1 MNTISTVQNKI
12 DLYTQ
17 KSEKIA
23 KTLEITKA
31 EERKKE
37 ILEDSIQISQQAL
50 QSSGNTFQVTANR
63 INPLDDLVSAGT
75 ITQEQATAV
84 ESAFQSVGKAI
95 QSSGI
100 YNNRPKNPL
109 DALITTD
116 TITAEQEAAIKSAFE
131 SSIKPT
137 KAPSKNQVTTAL
149 DSLVTSGTIAQTQ
162 EDLIIEALA
171 ESMNTNR
178 PNFDKSNDTVTN
190 PLDTLVSTGTIT
202 QDQEDAI
209 QSAFESAI

>member
-1 MNTISTVQNKI
+1 MNTISTVQNKL

-23 KTLEITKA
+23 TALEVTKA

-50 QSSGNTFQVTANR
+50 QSSGNTFQDTTNR

-109 DALITTD
+109 DALITAG
-116 TITAEQEAAIKSAFE
+116 TITVEQESAIKSAFE

-137 KAPSKNQVTTAL
+137 KAPSKDPATTAL
-149 DSLVTSGTIAQTQ
+149 DTLVTAGTITQTQ
-162 EDLIIEALA
+162 EDAIMKILE
-171 ESMNTNR
+171 ESMNSNR
-178 PNFDKSNDTVTN
+178 PNFNKSNNIPAN
-190 PLDTLVSTGTIT
+190 PLDSLVSSGTIT
-202 QDQEDAI
+202 QAQEDAI
-209 QSAFESAI
+209 QSAFEVAI